1 MHFYRFTEPKAGYPV
16 MIELFSRKPGYHLEI
31 DEEKILTEG
40 LVKESV
46 QEFLDVIKDENI
58 RLEQLGV

>member
-1 MHFYRFTEPKAGYPV
+1 